1 MVKLECC
8 QYCDFH
14 AHSSYIVCG
23 IHPTGVEGNYCV
35 DFRAASIEVVVPD
48 DLSDWCG
55 DRWQP
60 QGASYYGDEL
70 ILEPLQRR
78 SLEQRLE
85 LLDSHPLFTGRCPQC
100 ERGIKAIA
108 GQIHYD
114 CENCGWVDDSV

>member
-1 MVKLECC
+1 MICG
-8 QYCDFH
+8 FH
-14 AHSSYIVCG
+14 PA
-23 IHPTGVEGNYCV
+23 GVEGNHCV
-35 DFRAASIEVVVPD
+35 DFKAALPEAVVRD
-48 DLSDWCG
+48 DLLDWYS

-70 ILEPLQRR
+70 ILEPFKGR

-100 ERGIKAIA
+100 ERGIKAIT